1 MKTVAVIGMGYVGL
15 PLWINFSSHSH
26 AIGIDI
32 NKDRIA
38 TLNKKKSYIRHF
50 GDKKIEQAFNNG
62 ASATSEYS
70 AVSKADAVIICVPTP
85 LTKHN
90 EPDLSYV
97 ISVIEAI
104 SPHLQ
109 KNQILSLESTTY
121 PGTCDE
127 VLVPLIEK
135 AGFTVGKDFHL
146 VFSPERE
153 NPGGDIE
160 QSAIPKLLGGFSE
173 LCSKKAK
180 DIYNLVFNEV
190 IIVPSLKVAELA
202 KLLENTY
209 RAVNLGL
216 INEFKFICDAMN
228 IDTFDVIDAA
238 ATKPFGFV
246 PYYPGPGWG
255 GHCIPI
261 DPFYLSWKAKEFGIS
276 ARFIEL
282 AGEINNH
289 TITWV
294 QNKIFSILNKNQLS
308 VSNSKILLLGLSYKE
323 NVDDARESPSL
334 KIFQWLKDHGSNV
347 HYSDPH
353 FKEFPSSSRFQS
365 DQTSIEITK
374 ESLEGYDLTV
384 LLTRHKAFDYDLI
397 KKSAKIILDT
407 RGVFKPDNIKIYRG

>member
-15 PLWINFSSHSH
+15 PLWINFSANSN

-32 NKDRIA
+32 NVDRIA
-38 TLNKKKSYIRHF
+38 TLNKKKSYIKHF
-50 GDKKIEQAFNNG
+50 GDKKIEQAFANG
-62 ASATSEYS
+62 AVASADYS
-70 AVSKADAVIICVPTP
+70 DVSKADAIIICVPTP
-85 LTKHN
+85 LTKN
-90 EPDLSYV
+90 NDPDLSYV
-97 ISVIEAI
+97 ISVIEKI

-135 AGFTVGKDFHL
+135 AGFEIGKDFHL

-153 NPGGDIE
+153 NPGGNIE

-180 DIYNLVFNEV
+180 DIYTIVFDEV

-216 INEFKFICDAMN
+216 INEFKFICDAMG

-282 AGEINNH
+282 AGEINTH
-289 TITWV
+289 TINWV
-294 QNKIFSILNKNQLS
+294 QSKISTILNKNNLPI
-308 VSNSKILLLGLSYKE
+308 SNSKILLLGLSYKE

-334 KIFQWLKDHGSNV
+334 KIFQWLKEHGADV

-353 FKEFPSSSRFQS
+353 FPEFPSSHKLQS
-365 DQTSIEITK
+365 DQTSIDITK
-374 ESLEGYDLTV
+374 ESIEDYHLVV
-384 LLTRHKAFDYDLI
+384 LLTKHKAFDYDLI
-397 KKSAKIILDT
+397 KKSAQIILDT